1 MNLPDLWQ
9 QDAVRHLKSG
19 ADVIIDAPTGAGK
32 TRVFELFLKTPE
44 AARLGQAVY
53 TVPTRALANDKW
65 REWKS
70 LGWNVGIATGDLAEN
85 LHAPVLVATLETQR
99 ERILSGNAPGFLI
112 LDEYQMLADA
122 QRGLNYEM
130 AMALP
135 PASTRLLLLS
145 GSVRNPA
152 DIAEWL
158 KRLGR
163 RVELIQVKE
172 RPVPLDQVP
181 IENLPRVPDSVH
193 GFWPRVAVA
202 ALHAGLTPLLLF
214 APRRRDAEKMA
225 TQIAAALP
233 VDSPLRMTPEDQNL
247 LGRDLARLLQHRVA
261 FHHSGLP
268 YSARADWIEPLGKA
282 GKLHVIVA
290 TTGLAAGINFS
301 VRSVMVTSTSYGDAR
316 FQRELRS
323 DELLQMFGRAGRRGL
338 DERGFVLTAQNLPS
352 LLDAS
357 PRQLRRVN
365 QMDWPT
371 LLRVMEV
378 DSSDGKS
385 PLARAALVCERLFS
399 RQKIAPDL
407 ANALEISKSSERH
420 GPTRVEFLGL
430 ADRWHPLKTAV
441 EQTLPLGECLAR
453 HKERWIPA
461 LRAPRSLDLL
471 PHGRPCKI
479 RDGRS
484 FAYGKEV
491 SIARLAGTHTKTT
504 PNADSRAIFC
514 RAGVPPAIEQF
525 TPAGGTP
532 ALHFKSPNES
542 GLGSHFQPL
551 PWIQKLLGLRKTELF
566 TEDELVRDIIP
577 LLESHWSP
585 GVFHSTACHG
595 PNLMARLSLEN
606 IPVSVLLLPDGTAL
620 LDPPRR
626 RVSSSFEVGESPVF
640 NPPPGSAA
648 YAWRKLGL
656 VDDCGAPTPR
666 GRLFSRFQG
675 GEGLMV
681 AAALEDATYPIEDI
695 VAHLANLRGG
705 PRFLDFA
712 DGPSHRIA
720 TVAREIYGHV
730 DHEGYLEGGLCPGF
744 GEGTCEALSLHRSG
758 GMRALEKETDSI
770 RRGDIE
776 RATLEWK
783 SLLRHILHAAD
794 PLFPRWNE
802 LQAAARQVLDKTSL

>member
-1 MNLPDLWQ
+1 LKSTSLQIPFAPLNLPDLWQ
-9 QDAVRHLKSG
+9 QDAVRYLKSG

-44 AARLGQAVY
+44 AIRLGQAVY

-145 GSVRNPA
+145 GSVRNPS

-158 KRLGR
+158 RRLGR
-163 RVELIQVKE
+163 RVELIQVEE
-172 RPVPLDQVP
+172 RPVPLDQFPV
-181 IENLPRVPDSVH
+181 ENLPRVPDSVH
-193 GFWPRVAVA
+193 GFWPRVAAGAV
-202 ALHAGLTPLLLF
+202 LAGLTPLLLF

-233 VDSPLRMTPEDQNL
+233 LDSPLRMTPEDQNL
-247 LGRDLARLLQHRVA
+247 LGRDLAKLLQHRVA

-282 GKLHVIVA
+282 GKLQVIIA

-338 DERGFVLTAQNLPS
+338 DERGFVLTAPNLPS

-371 LLRVMEV
+371 LLRVMEAATE
-378 DSSDGKS
+378 GQH
-385 PLARAALVCERLFS
+385 PLARASLVCERLFS

-407 ANALEISKSSERH
+407 AHAHESSKSSQRH
-420 GPTRVEFLGL
+420 GPTKVEFLGPGNC
-430 ADRWHPLKTAV
+430 WHPFKSAREETR
-441 EQTLPLGECLAR
+441 PLHECLAL
-453 HKERWIPA
+453 HKQRWVPA
-461 LRAPRSLDLL
+461 LRAPSTLELL
-471 PHGRPCKI
+471 NQGRACKLA
-479 RDGRS
+479 DGRS
-484 FAYGKEV
+484 FNYGKEV
-491 SIARLAGTHTKTT
+491 SVARFT
-504 PNADSRAIFC
+504 
-514 RAGVPPAIEQF
+514 GV
-525 TPAGGTP
+525 
-532 ALHFKSPNES
+532 
-542 GLGSHFQPL
+542 HFQPL
-551 PWIQKLLGLRKTELF
+551 PWIQKLLGLGKSEAFSEVELIH
-566 TEDELVRDIIP
+566 DIIP
-577 LLESHWSP
+577 LLESQWAP
-585 GVFHSTACHG
+585 AFFHSTALHG
-595 PNLMARLSLEN
+595 PNLMARLSLAN
-606 IPVSVLLLPDGTAL
+606 IPVNAVIMPDGVAL
-620 LDPPRR
+620 IDPPRR
-626 RVSSSFEVGESPVF
+626 RVSTLPEVGESLIF
-640 NPPPGSAA
+640 NPAPGSAA

-656 VDDCGAPTPR
+656 VDESGTPTPR
-666 GRLFSRFQG
+666 GRLFSRFQS

-681 AAALEDATYPIEDI
+681 AAALEDPGYPIEDI
-695 VAHLANLRGG
+695 IAHLANLRGG
-705 PRFLDFA
+705 PRFMDFA
-712 DGPSHRIA
+712 DGPSHRLA
-720 TVAREIYGHV
+720 AVSREIYGHV
-730 DHEGYLEGGLCPGF
+730 DHEGYLDGGLCPGF
-744 GEGTCEALSLHRSG
+744 GEGTCEALSMHRSG
-758 GMRALEKETDSI
+758 GMRALEKETDAI

-776 RATLEWK
+776 RATLEWR

-794 PLFPRWNE
+794 PLFPRWLE
-802 LQAAARQVLDKTSL
+802 FQSAARQFLEKPPL

>member
-1 MNLPDLWQ
+1 
-9 QDAVRHLKSG
+9 
-19 ADVIIDAPTGAGK
+19 
-32 TRVFELFLKTPE
+32 
-44 AARLGQAVY
+44 
-53 TVPTRALANDKW
+53 
-65 REWKS
+65 
-70 LGWNVGIATGDLAEN
+70 
-85 LHAPVLVATLETQR
+85 
-99 ERILSGNAPGFLI
+99 
-112 LDEYQMLADA
+112 
-122 QRGLNYEM
+122 
-130 AMALP
+130 
-135 PASTRLLLLS
+135 
-145 GSVRNPA
+145 
-152 DIAEWL
+152 
-158 KRLGR
+158 
-163 RVELIQVKE
+163 
-172 RPVPLDQVP
+172 
-181 IENLPRVPDSVH
+181 
-193 GFWPRVAVA
+193 
-202 ALHAGLTPLLLF
+202 
-214 APRRRDAEKMA
+214 MA

-233 VDSPLRMTPEDQNL
+233 VDSPQRMTPEDQNL

-338 DERGFVLTAQNLPS
+338 DERGFVLTAPNLPG
-352 LLDAS
+352 LLDGS

-371 LLRVMEV
+371 LLRVMEA
-378 DSSDGKS
+378 DSADGKS
-385 PLARAALVCERLFS
+385 PLARAATVCERLFS
-399 RQKIAPDL
+399 KQTIAPDL
-407 ANALEISKSSERH
+407 ANALEVSQTSERH

-430 ADRWHPLKTAV
+430 ADLWHPLKTAV
-441 EQTLPLGECLAR
+441 EENRPLGQCLAR
-453 HKERWIPA
+453 HRDRWIPA
-461 LRAPRSLDLL
+461 LRAPSSLDRL

-479 RDGRS
+479 RNGQS

-491 SIARLAGTHTKTT
+491 PIARLAG
-504 PNADSRAIFC
+504 P
-514 RAGVPPAIEQF
+514 Q
-525 TPAGGTP
+525 
-532 ALHFKSPNES
+532 
-542 GLGSHFQPL
+542 FQPL
-551 PWIQKLLGLRKTELF
+551 PWIQKLLGLRKTEVF
-566 TEDELVRDIIP
+566 TEDELIREIIP
-577 LLESHWSP
+577 LLESQWTP
-585 GVFHSTACHG
+585 GVFHSTTCHG
-595 PNLMARLSLEN
+595 PNLMARLCLEN
-606 IPVSVLLLPDGTAL
+606 IPVRALILPDGTAL
-620 LDPPRR
+620 LNPPRR

-640 NPPPGSAA
+640 NPAPGSAA

-656 VDDCGAPTPR
+656 VDGCGAPTPR

-705 PRFLDFA
+705 PRFMDFA
-712 DGPSHRIA
+712 DGPSHRLA
-720 TVAREIYGHV
+720 AVAREIYGHV

-783 SLLRHILHAAD
+783 SLLRHILNAAD
-794 PLFPRWNE
+794 PIFPRWNE
-802 LQAAARQVLDKTSL
+802 LQAAARQVLDKTGW

>member
-1 MNLPDLWQ
+1 MWNSTPAQIPFASLNLPDLWQ
-9 QDAVRHLKSG
+9 QDAVRHLKGGS
-19 ADVIIDAPTGAGK
+19 DVIIDAPTGAGK

-70 LGWNVGIATGDLAEN
+70 LGWNVGIATGDIAEN
-85 LHAPVLVATLETQR
+85 LQAPVLVATLETQR
-99 ERILSGNAPGFLI
+99 ERILSGNSPGFLI

-135 PASTRLLLLS
+135 QPSTRLLLLS
-145 GSVRNPA
+145 GSVRNPS

-163 RVELIQVKE
+163 RVELIQVRE
-172 RPVPLDQVP
+172 RPVPLDEFPV
-181 IENLPRVPDSVH
+181 ENLPRVPDSVH

-202 ALHAGLTPLLLF
+202 TLQAGLTPLLLF

-233 VDSPLRMTPEDQNL
+233 ADSPVRMTLEDQNL

-301 VRSVMVTSTSYGDAR
+301 VRSVIVTSTSYGDAR
-316 FQRELRS
+316 FQRTLRS

-338 DERGFVLTAQNLPS
+338 DERGFVITAPNLPG
-352 LLDAS
+352 LPDAS

-371 LLRVMEV
+371 LLRVMEAGA
-378 DSSDGKS
+378 DDGTS
-385 PLARAALVCERLFS
+385 PLARASLVCERLFS

-407 ANALEISKSSERH
+407 ASALVPSKSSERH
-420 GPTRVEFLGL
+420 GPTRVEFLGP
-430 ADRWHPLKTAV
+430 DNSWHLLKTAK
-441 EQTLPLGECLAR
+441 EQKHPLGECLCL
-453 HKERWIPA
+453 HKGRWIPA
-461 LRAPRSLDLL
+461 LRAPRSLEALS
-471 PHGRPCKI
+471 HGRACKI
-479 RDGRS
+479 EVQTG

-491 SIARLAGTHTKTT
+491 PVARFSGTH
-504 PNADSRAIFC
+504 F
-514 RAGVPPAIEQF
+514 
-525 TPAGGTP
+525 
-532 ALHFKSPNES
+532 H
-542 GLGSHFQPL
+542 PL
-551 PWIQKLLGLRKTELF
+551 PWIQKLLGLGKSETFSEAELI
-566 TEDELVRDIIP
+566 RDIIP
-577 LLESHWSP
+577 LLENNWSP
-585 GVFHSTACHG
+585 GLFHSTALHG
-595 PNLMARLSLEN
+595 PNLMVRLSLAG
-606 IPVSVLLLPDGTAL
+606 IPIDAVVMADGTAL

-626 RVSSSFEVGESPVF
+626 RVSSLGEVGNSAVF
-640 NPPPGSAA
+640 NPAPGSPAH
-648 YAWRKLGL
+648 AWSKLGL
-656 VDDCGAPTPR
+656 VDDSGSPTPR

-675 GEGLMV
+675 GEGLMI
-681 AAALEDATYPIEDI
+681 AAALEDFSYPVEDI
-695 VAHLANLRGG
+695 VSHLANLRGG
-705 PRFLDFA
+705 PRFGDFA
-712 DGPSHRIA
+712 DGPSLRLA
-720 TVAREIYGHV
+720 SAAREVYGHV

-758 GMRALEKETDSI
+758 GMRALQGETDSI

-776 RATLEWK
+776 RATLEWR
-783 SLLRHILHAAD
+783 SLLRHILHAAN
-794 PLFPRWNE
+794 PEFPRWLE
-802 LQAAARQVLDKTSL
+802 LQAAARHALENPAL